1 MDRRTLTIFGGV
13 AVALVAI
20 FLLFGLDNK
29 TPERA
34 DTGAIGATTSAP
46 STGGGTSGAVGQAKP
61 TPAGSDTGR
70 SGPTGTAPAS
80 AGSAPTR

>member
-1 MDRRTLTIFGGV
+1 MDRRTLTILGGV
-13 AVALVAI
+13 AVALVAL

-29 TPERA
+29 TPERGGQ
-34 DTGAIGATTSAP
+34 GASGTTTSAP
-46 STGGGTSGAVGQAKP
+46 ATGGGTSGAVDQAKP

-80 AGSAPTR
+80 AGSAPAR